1 MVKNNKIIKDLKER
15 NDKLVNQYRDRDIRC
30 VSLERQLDELKGEN
44 QSLRKQ
50 LDYLRSGE
58 YLNQLKFEVSMLE
71 DLVENNEVSEED
83 KRFIDMAYRNT
94 ELLEENQELEKQL
107 EVGEEQYNDLVEE
120 KEDLQALYDD
130 ANLEIQKYK
139 EVIDK
144 ATKWVSDYMDEWD
157 IYDEVWH
164 DLNDLLILLE
174 KVE

>member
-1 MVKNNKIIKDLKER
+1 MTKDNKIIKDLKER

-44 QSLRKQ
+44 QSLKKQ

-71 DLVENNEVSEED
+71 DIVANGKVSEED

-144 ATKWVSDYMDEWD
+144 AKYWVEDYMNKWD
-157 IYDEVWH
+157 TDDEVWQE
-164 DLNDLLILLE
+164 LNELLILLE
-174 KVE
+174 EVE

>member
-1 MVKNNKIIKDLKER
+1 MTKGNKIIKDLKER

-83 KRFIDMAYRNT
+83 KRFIDMTHRNT

-144 ATKWVSDYMDEWD
+144 AKYWVEDYMNEWD
-157 IYDEVWH
+157 TDDEVWQE
-164 DLNDLLILLE
+164 LNELLILLE
-174 KVE
+174 EVE

>member
-1 MVKNNKIIKDLKER
+1 MTIELLAKIDL
-15 NDKLVNQYRDRDIRC
+15 
-30 VSLERQLDELKGEN
+30 LEKEN
-44 QSLRKQ
+44 QRLNKQ
-50 LDYLRSGE
+50 LDYLRNGE

-71 DLVENNEVSEED
+71 HIIENGEVSEED

-139 EVIDK
+139 AVIDK
-144 ATKWVSDYMDEWD
+144 AVEYIEKHLTDNGRFLMLNEWQ
-157 IYDEVWH
+157 VP
-164 DLNDLLILLE
+164 DLLKILKE
-174 KVE
+174 VE